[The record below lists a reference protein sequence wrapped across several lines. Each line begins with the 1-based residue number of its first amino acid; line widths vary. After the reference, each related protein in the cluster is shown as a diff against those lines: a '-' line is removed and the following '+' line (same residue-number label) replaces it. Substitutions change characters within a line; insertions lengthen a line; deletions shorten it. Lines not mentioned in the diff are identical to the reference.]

1 MGWWMLTLA
10 DGTTQRAILRGPRR
24 PTNMEMLIHSR
35 EAVVRLGVK
44 SIDKPTVPNA
54 DIYSKIN
61 TSSRT
66 SGWMMV
72 MINTP
77 TTFQIIVIAIRMRA
91 RLTNSGAM
99 V

>member
-1 MGWWMLTLA
+1 MLTLA
-10 DGTTQRAILRGPRR
+10 DGTTQRAILSGPRR
-24 PTNMEMLIHSR
+24 PTNIEILIHNR

-44 SIDKPTVPNA
+44 SIDRPTVPNA
-54 DIYSKIN
+54 DICSKIK

-77 TTFQIIVIAIRMRA
+77 TTFQIIVTAMRMRA
-91 RLTNSGAM
+91 RLTSSGAI